1 MTTITCDEGG
11 LIDPENFGN
20 SASSGR
26 KRSASN
32 LAIKRARREA
42 MKFVSA
48 RSHVRKTRQDTPPPF
63 DLVSVFVCSQIKA
76 HH

>member
-1 MTTITCDEGG
+1 MTTITCDDRG
-11 LIDPENFGN
+11 LIDPDDFDN

-42 MKFVSA
+42 MKFISA
-48 RSHVRKTRQDTPPPF
+48 KSHVRKTRQEAPVF
-63 DLVSVFVCSQIKA
+63 DLVRLFVQYVLI
-76 HH
+76 